1 MIARGDMGMEI
12 PLEKVFLA
20 QKMIISKCNLAGK
33 PVIVATQMLESMINA
48 PRPTRAEVSD
58 VANAVL
64 DGADAV
70 MLSGESANGQFPVNA
85 VRMLANTALE
95 AESCLD
101 YKALYKAI
109 HSSVMAKGP
118 VGVSEAIAASAVESA
133 EDVNASVIV
142 ALTQTGY
149 TARLLAKFKP
159 RQMIIAVRPLLEV

>member
-1 MIARGDMGMEI
+1 
-12 PLEKVFLA
+12 
-20 QKMIISKCNLAGK
+20 
-33 PVIVATQMLESMINA
+33 
-48 PRPTRAEVSD
+48 
-58 VANAVL
+58 
-64 DGADAV
+64 

-159 RQMIIAVRPLLEV
+159 RQMIIAVSSCPITCAQTTTLRGVIPVLADDFKDTEALIAKGVAAAKARGFASTGDAVVAVHGVKEEGAGNTSLMKIVVA